1 MTSAVIFV
9 ASIYGRQVAR
19 KNFFPHAIFSANI
32 VCLPLFYLVAFHY
45 LYIDKRFMVY
55 KKNPTFNDLLEHY
68 PVTRRAWKRAL
79 IIREQEMNKIKSSL
93 SA

>member
-1 MTSAVIFV
+1 M
-9 ASIYGRQVAR
+9 
-19 KNFFPHAIFSANI
+19 
-32 VCLPLFYLVAFHY
+32 VAFNY
-45 LYIDKRFMVY
+45 LYIDKKFMIY